1 MFRSHFKILLATA
14 FLSLP
19 LASAQ
24 DSDEFDEPLSKKE
37 AGNLFEELK
46 RLVPTP

>member
-1 MFRSHFKILLATA
+1 LTRPKFYQKI
-14 FLSLP
+14 FSLP

-46 RLVPTP
+46 RLVPTN